1 MQDIYPYPVARIGLI
16 GGGQLGRMMV
26 RAAKSLGCTC
36 VVLDPVQGSPAGQ
49 LAGHQ
54 IVAEYSDPAR
64 LRELAESC
72 DVVTFE
78 LEDIET
84 ETLLKLEAE
93 GHRIFPRPALLA
105 TIQDK
110 FRQKVFLR
118 DAGIPASDFVD
129 MPEPSADAF
138 AVFGYPLVQKARR
151 GGYDGRGVVVMR
163 DASGFASHLPVP
175 GFIERFV
182 EAKKELAVMVA
193 RNVGGECKAYPT
205 VEMRFHEADNVLDYL
220 LAPAN
225 ISAPLAKAAE
235 ALAVRTVEAMEGV
248 GVFGVEMFLTA
259 EDGLL
264 VNEVAPRTHNSGHH
278 TIEACI
284 TDQFQQH
291 LRAILG
297 LPLGD
302 TRQLSPATM
311 VNLLGEPGYEGRPM
325 IAGLAAALAIPGVCV
340 HVYGKAITRPGR
352 KMGHLTVIDETIEA
366 ACKKTEQ
373 VKTMIKILGDKQL

>member
-1 MQDIYPYPVARIGLI
+1 
-16 GGGQLGRMMV
+16 
-26 RAAKSLGCTC
+26 
-36 VVLDPVQGSPAGQ
+36 
-49 LAGHQ
+49 
-54 IVAEYSDPAR
+54 
-64 LRELAESC
+64 
-72 DVVTFE
+72 
-78 LEDIET
+78 
-84 ETLLKLEAE
+84 
-93 GHRIFPRPALLA
+93 
-105 TIQDK
+105 
-110 FRQKVFLR
+110 
-118 DAGIPASDFVD
+118 
-129 MPEPSADAF
+129 
-138 AVFGYPLVQKARR
+138 
-151 GGYDGRGVVVMR
+151 
-163 DASGFASHLPVP
+163 
-175 GFIERFV
+175 
-182 EAKKELAVMVA
+182 MVA